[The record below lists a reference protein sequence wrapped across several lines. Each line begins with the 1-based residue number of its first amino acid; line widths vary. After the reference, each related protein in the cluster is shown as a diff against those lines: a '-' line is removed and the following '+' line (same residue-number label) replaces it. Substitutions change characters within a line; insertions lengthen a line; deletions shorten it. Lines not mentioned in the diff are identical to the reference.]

1 LAKHLDSILRRGLL
15 CSKSR
20 GKLKVVWLH
29 AAAASSWATLH
40 TIKRHGGRVEE
51 VVILEVD
58 VPRSWLRRSRRR
70 LWCATR
76 DIPPDRIRHV
86 FTFGEVGGASAER
99 SRHDRIDEVIEGTVI
114 KGIYEI
120 VDVTELT

>member
-1 LAKHLDSILRRGLL
+1 MLLRHATLAKNLDSILRRGLL
-15 CSKSR
+15 CSKSQ

-29 AAAASSWATLH
+29 ATAASSWATLH

-70 LWCATR
+70 QWYSTR

-86 FTFGEVGGASAER
+86 FTFGEVAGTSAEA
-99 SRHDRIDEVIEGTVI
+99 
-114 KGIYEI
+114 
-120 VDVTELT
+120 